1 MSTPSLREICEGE
14 AFALFLA
21 SNAMTLAEEQNDPDM
36 LEMAVEKNLDIWL
49 KVKAHCMCGYTILSQ
64 SVRDNLIRLA
74 DFVCQETVMFRKG
87 DRNGRPSTLATI
99 NLQIAE
105 GMFQA
110 VERAEIEEKEQ
121 NGDAVK
127 SEEYAA

>member
-49 KVKAHCMCGYTILSQ
+49 TVKAHCMCGYTILSQ

-87 DRNGRPSTLATI
+87 DKAGRPGTLATI

-110 VERAEIEEKEQ
+110 VERAENEEKQQ
-121 NGDAVK
+121 NNDTEK
-127 SEEYAA
+127 SKEYAA